1 MRRFNLRHT
10 AHGARRTAYS
20 VLSPALLF
28 AASLASL
35 SCSDAADFALP
46 RPENFYY
53 RLEVSG
59 IPTEPAGVLLLW
71 DHVNHPDLQVY
82 RVYSRLAVTDA
93 FALRGSTTSN
103 TFHDRGLPELEY
115 FVVAVDIEGRE
126 GEPSEVVQID
136 ERLRLEAPAWI
147 ASTSLNGAIYLAW
160 ADNAYQTAPE
170 GFEQYHVYSA
180 TFSLDDPVC
189 RDWAREGTTVAP
201 EFLVGALP
209 NGYPRCFAVSAESI
223 EGFESL
229 WSPERVDTPRP
240 DARNVVVAALDVDQL
255 MSGFR
260 FFQDLNGDN
269 LVGLDELGIVR
280 DGTRSDIDFR
290 VERDTTTG
298 DFFLVPV
305 RSGTEIALY
314 DTAPVEDL
322 TAIDVAPDTGYST
335 AAIQAV
341 PQYGYVFRM
350 SGGDQ
355 FARFGAIR
363 VTHVG
368 REYMVFDW
376 SYQTDPDN
384 PELSVG
390 AGLKAQGGWG
400 KTTRH

>member
-1 MRRFNLRHT
+1 MRRSNVRQT
-10 AHGARRTAYS
+10 VRS
-20 VLSPALLF
+20 VLAIPLALGL
-28 AASLASL
+28 LTL
-35 SCSDAADFALP
+35 SCTDAADFPLP
-46 RPENFYY
+46 APQNFYY

-59 IPTEPAGVLLLW
+59 IPTEPAGVMLNW
-71 DHVNHPDLQVY
+71 DHIDDPALEVY
-82 RVYSRLAVTDA
+82 RVYSRLSEADA
-93 FALRGSTTSN
+93 FALRGTTTSN

-115 FVVAVDIEGRE
+115 FVAGVDTEGRE
-126 GEPSEVVQID
+126 GEPSEILQID

-160 ADNAYQTAPE
+160 SDNPYETAPE

-180 TFSLDDPVC
+180 TYSLDDPVC

-201 EFLVGALP
+201 EFLVGALL

-229 WSPERVDTPRP
+229 WSPERIDTPRP
-240 DARNVVVAALDVDQL
+240 DARNVVLAALDVDQL
-255 MSGFR
+255 LSGFR

-269 LVGLDELGIVR
+269 LVGLTELGIVR
-280 DGTRSDIDFR
+280 DGTSPDVDFR
-290 VERDTTTG
+290 VERDTVTG
-298 DFFLVPV
+298 EFFLVPV
-305 RSGTEIALY
+305 RANTEVALY
-314 DTAPVEDL
+314 ATGPIDDL

-335 AAIQAV
+335 FAIQAV

-350 SGGDQ
+350 DGGDQ

-376 SYQTDPDN
+376 SYQTDPGN

-390 AGLKAQGGWG
+390 AGLKAEGGWG
-400 KTTRH
+400 KTIRR